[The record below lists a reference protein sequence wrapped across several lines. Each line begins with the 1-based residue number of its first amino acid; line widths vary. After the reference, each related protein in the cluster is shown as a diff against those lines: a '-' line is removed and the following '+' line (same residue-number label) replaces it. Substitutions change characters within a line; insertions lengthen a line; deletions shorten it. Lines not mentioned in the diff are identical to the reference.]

1 MISTAYGDTFKPNA
15 APPTSV
21 YVHHVDSNER
31 ENVLT
36 TTPSTY
42 TVALGADLKRVAT
55 VQIGDVQLPA
65 TSRWGVDLAHRHFGI
80 SEPLKLEVATSLV
93 VEETVTTCN
102 LTTGASTTPS
112 TSPTET
118 LVFPPTVSSIVDNTY
133 NVTFDLTL
141 QPNCGYAL
149 QNIIAMGP
157 SEVVPPARI
166 IGARTLNYDVVLD
179 ATNIQSYSSNHVF
192 LATAYANVLFNKTGS
207 TVNGANVISTSSYL
221 YVTPLTIP
229 EWVQTLQRALD
240 VMSALRLTQRYK
252 LELNADTGLVELSMS
267 GGDIMTRTTRT
278 ETVAKFTVV
287 SGDVMWM
294 LGFPSGTWNLPAY
307 KSSRLLFSGARA
319 DTTPFVMR
327 VQPRAVRTIQLRRGR
342 YCTGVDLATE
352 LTRACTPLVIPV
364 VSTGC
369 TFGFVSDLGQSS
381 TVTVNPGRYSPDQL
395 KDYIL
400 NILGSATRTSIAVV
414 DGAGC
419 GGFTISNIDERPF
432 SLDFTASASAHI
444 ANALGFDPVYLSG
457 ASSYTS
463 TREAFCGQST
473 ALSSYAPDTSLS
485 LTWTAN
491 PLTNALQVSSS
502 RALSST
508 ATTTVTYPSSGGT
521 CTKPN
526 ASTVAVVAAWG
537 TGSSVIYTTSSAHG
551 LAAPAVVTVSM
562 TNLIEFDM
570 TASITSVPTTTSFT
584 VASTAIH
591 KFSFGNY
598 ASHLAKH
605 DLVRIRSTSGTPN
618 SVLAL
623 ALPSST
629 VTNECELVFGALIPN
644 TDLDLTTMTATPFGR
659 PDFCVHAAPPPRE
672 IQFPIEDT
680 SGATILNT
688 TLARPMS
695 EIGRGAAYGP
705 LFEQLGFAPTT
716 VQSSAAGQLMA
727 PNVYSLDPPPY
738 VLLALLSPSI
748 VSERSVFRPSRCD
761 APQPVL
767 AKFIVT
773 GGYARISEESTHVS
787 LTSPLSVNKVTVAW
801 LNPDGTLVDW
811 NGANHSYS
819 LLFRVIEGKVHGINA
834 D

>member
-1 MISTAYGDTFKPNA
+1 LFSFFVRKLKHVEKQKNKKTKHGNKTRKQNTKMISTAYGDTFKTNA

-80 SEPLKLEVATSLV
+80 SEPLKLDVATSLV

-112 TSPTET
+112 TAPTET
-118 LVFPPTVSSIVDNTY
+118 LVFPPTVFSITSCQYSSSQ
-133 NVTFDLTL
+133 FQLTL
-141 QPNCGYAL
+141 PSNYETAL
-149 QNIIAMGP
+149 YNMIATGP

-166 IGARTLNYDVVLD
+166 IGARTINYDVVLN
-179 ATNIQSYSSNHVF
+179 ATNIESYSSNKINLTAAYSGTVVDKKTAG
-192 LATAYANVLFNKTGS
+192 ATTTHTIGTPNTDIF
-207 TVNGANVISTSSYL
+207 TSASKV

-240 VMSALRLTQRYK
+240 VMSADSLTQRYK
-252 LELNADTGLVELSMS
+252 LELNADTGLVELSML

-342 YCTGVDLATE
+342 YCTGVELATE

-364 VSTGC
+364 VSGGVY
-369 TFGFVSDLGQSS
+369 FSFVSVLGLAIP
-381 TVTVNPGRYSPDQL
+381 TVVPAGRYSPAQL
-395 KDYIL
+395 AAYVQRIMT
-400 NILGSATRTSIAVV
+400 IGSLYGNFTVTIV

-419 GGFTISNIDERPF
+419 GGFTISNTDERPF
-432 SLDFTASASAHI
+432 ALDFTASVAGSAYI
-444 ANALGFDPVYLSG
+444 ANALGFDSVFLSG

-463 TREAFCGQST
+463 TREAFCGQSDAFT
-473 ALSSYAPDTSLS
+473 YDLDTSLS

-502 RALSST
+502 RAFFTNDVVFST
-508 ATTTVTYPSSGGT
+508 PS
-521 CTKPN
+521 
-526 ASTVAVVAAWG
+526 
-537 TGSSVIYTTSSAHG
+537 YQF
-551 LAAPAVVTVSM
+551 
-562 TNLIEFDM
+562 TNL
-570 TASITSVPTTTSFT
+570 
-584 VASTAIH
+584 
-591 KFSFGNY
+591 
-598 ASHLAKH
+598 ASHLATN
-605 DLVRIRSTSGTPN
+605 DLVRLSDGTN
-618 SVLAL
+618 SVLVSV
-623 ALPSST
+623 SSAST
-629 VTNECELVFGALIPN
+629 GTPQITKLMLNFGAISVGSGLDFDN
-644 TDLDLTTMTATPFGR
+644 TVSKMTATPFGR

-672 IQFPIEDT
+672 IQFPIEDA

-695 EIGRGAAYGP
+695 EIGRGSAYGP

-819 LLFRVIEGKVHGINA
+819 LLFRVIEAKVHGINA